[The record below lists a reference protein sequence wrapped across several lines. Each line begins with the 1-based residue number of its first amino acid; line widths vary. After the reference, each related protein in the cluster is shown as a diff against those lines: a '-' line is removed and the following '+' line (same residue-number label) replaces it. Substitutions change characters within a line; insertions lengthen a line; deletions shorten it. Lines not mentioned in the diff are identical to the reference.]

1 MKHMPHSRHV
11 APQSSAP
18 FPAIFRA
25 AGWRRAAVLASI
37 VAVCAA
43 IVPLGAADAKP
54 ASGNPSLKAI
64 LAEANKLSQQIDNL
78 SQQYDN
84 LKIQLK
90 QAKADVIIAKEDVA
104 RDFSLVARDQS
115 AVGAIAVEGYMTEGL
130 NPALELLQSS
140 SPQSLLNRASM
151 MTQIERENGAKLT
164 LVQNAATAARRAQ
177 EAAAQEQQQAKALSV
192 QLARKVAAIQKKESF
207 FNSQAY
213 KQAEA
218 IFQRTGQFPN
228 LRVPGGDSVEV
239 EALRWALT
247 RRGYPYVWGA
257 AGPFA
262 FDCSGLVVWAYA
274 QVGISLMHY
283 TGDLWNEGE
292 HVSRSELQPGDL
304 VFFYPGLEHVAIYLG
319 GGLVLDA
326 PTFGQVVQVQP
337 MSDFAPYYDGA
348 VRIIG

>member
-1 MKHMPHSRHV
+1 MKHMPPGRHV

-18 FPAIFRA
+18 FPTISLA
-25 AGWRRAAVLASI
+25 AGWRRAAVLAGV
-37 VAVCAA
+37 VALCAA
-43 IVPLGAADAKP
+43 ILPLGAADAKP
-54 ASGNPSLKAI
+54 ASGNPSLKAT
-64 LAEANKLSQQIDNL
+64 LAEANKLSEQIDEL
-78 SQQYDN
+78 SQQYDS

-104 RDFSLVARDQS
+104 RDLRLLARDQS
-115 AVGAIAVEGYMTEGL
+115 AVGAIAVEGYMTEGM

-140 SPQSLLNRASM
+140 SPQSLLNRASI
-151 MTQIERENGAKLT
+151 MTQIERENDAKLE
-164 LVQNAATAARRAQ
+164 LVQDAATAARRAQ
-177 EAAAQEQQQAKALSV
+177 EVADQEQQQAKVISV

-228 LRVPGGDSVEV
+228 VRVPGGDSVEV

-257 AGPFA
+257 AGPYS

-304 VFFYPGLEHVAIYLG
+304 VFFYPGLEHVAFYLG

-326 PTFGQVVQVQP
+326 PTYGQVVQVQP